1 MAREFP
7 RSRRVEQQLLRT
19 LNELLMFEV
28 KDPRVRGVSI
38 SAVEVVPDLSVARVW
53 FSLLDPQ
60 ADPAP
65 VTEALASAS
74 GFMRSRL
81 SRELTLR
88 RSPELRFQWDDSSR
102 RGSELSRLIDEA
114 RSRDDRGGE
123 GD

>member
-28 KDPRVRGVSI
+28 KDPRARGVSI
-38 SAVEVVPDLSVARVW
+38 SAVEVAPDLAVARVW
-53 FSLLDPQ
+53 FSLLDPD

-65 VTEALASAS
+65 AAEALSSAA
-74 GFMRSRL
+74 GFLRSRL

-88 RSPELRFQWDDSSR
+88 RSPELRFQWDDSSL
-102 RGSELSRLIDEA
+102 RGSSLSRLIDEA
-114 RSRDDRGGE
+114 RSRDRD
-123 GD
+123 GDPD